1 MRTSQKLWLGFGI
14 LTALLV
20 LFSTTII
27 LRLHSIEANVEAQ
40 SKVARPRSGVTR
52 ELEISVL
59 DYAIN
64 VHEHLHGANP
74 VARQTAI
81 GNAANVRRLLVEY
94 RQLAINDR
102 QHQLA
107 NEFDAIWQPMLALGQ
122 AILDADR
129 AADPA
134 TIASFHQIR
143 LRVGE
148 FLDHSMHKDAVD
160 RLRIRTEATFQDVYF
175 IEALSVTLLVIGA
188 LIAIAA
194 SGAVGRGIVQT
205 DAELRRM
212 HGELEGRVQER
223 TTKLMAANES
233 LERSNRELEQFASA
247 ASHDLQEPLRKIQA
261 FGDRLQA
268 KFGDQL
274 GQQGHEYVERILS
287 SAGRMRN
294 LIDDLL
300 TFSRVTTKAQ
310 ASVAIDL
317 NVVLQEVLSDLEAR
331 VHQTRGRVEVGNLPT
346 VNADPLQM
354 RQLLQNLI
362 ANALKF
368 HRPDEPPVVFVS
380 GRHILDAE
388 ARPWWEITVKD
399 NGIGFEEIY
408 LDRIFEVF
416 QRLHGRNEY
425 EGTGVGLAICR
436 KIVERHHGHITA
448 HSAPGQGSMFVVTLP
463 ANRTPEQ
470 ATP

>member
-1 MRTSQKLWLGFGI
+1 MTTSQKLWLGFGI

-27 LRLHSIEANVEAQ
+27 IRLRSIEANVEAQ
-40 SKVARPRSGVTR
+40 SNVARPRTEVTR
-52 ELEISVL
+52 ALEISVL

-64 VHEHLHGANP
+64 VHEHLQGANP
-74 VARQTAI
+74 AARQNATAD
-81 GNAANVRRLLVEY
+81 AVNVRRLLAQY

-102 QHQLA
+102 QRQLA
-107 NEFDAIWQPMLALGQ
+107 NEFDEIWQPLLALGQ
-122 AILDADR
+122 AILDAENR

-134 TIASFHQIR
+134 AIAGFHQSR

-148 FLDHSMHKDAVD
+148 FLDLSMHKDAID
-160 RLRIRTEATFQDVYF
+160 RLRVRTEATFQDVYF

-194 SGAVGRGIVQT
+194 SGAVGRGIVQA
-205 DAELRRM
+205 DAELRRL
-212 HGELEGRVQER
+212 HAELEARVQER
-223 TTKLMAANES
+223 TTKLKAANES

-274 GQQGHEYVERILS
+274 GQQGNEYLERILS

-294 LIDDLL
+294 LIEDLL
-300 TFSRVTTKAQ
+300 TFSRISTKAQ
-310 ASVAIDL
+310 APVATDL
-317 NVVLQEVLSDLEAR
+317 NAVVQEVLSDLEAR
-331 VHQTRGRVEVGNLPT
+331 VEQTGGRVDVCKLPT
-346 VNADPLQM
+346 VNADPMQM

-368 HRPDEPPVVFVS
+368 HRPGKPSVVLVR
-380 GRHILDAE
+380 GRHVLDTE
-388 ARPWWEITVKD
+388 AQPWWEITVQD

-425 EGTGVGLAICR
+425 DGTGVGLAICR
-436 KIVERHHGHITA
+436 KIVERHRGHITA
-448 HSAPGQGSMFVVTLP
+448 RSAPGQGSTFVITLP
-463 ANRTPEQ
+463 AN
-470 ATP
+470 